1 MGRIT
6 VGYQDA
12 NLHPLWLTNAGLRI
26 ARLMGAESLWLPDHY
41 MGFIPS
47 LVWKPEITPA
57 AKVVHSPDGF
67 FDPMQILA
75 VAASRIRGVDLGTAV
90 TEAFRHHPME
100 LAQSFATLD
109 HISKGHA
116 ILGIGNGER
125 ENVEP
130 YGLPWGKQ
138 VSRLEEALTIIRMLW
153 SSRGRPVTFEG
164 KFWTLRD
171 AIFDLPLYDGK
182 PPRIWIASHAPRML
196 ELTGRFGDGWLP
208 TLRATPAEYSQRLQ
222 AILSAGRA
230 AGRSMDH
237 FVPCQMILVA
247 LGESRDQVIDIAM
260 KSRLGAALA
269 LLAPDAAWK
278 LQGKTHPLGDGFG
291 GFYDIVPPRVTEE
304 QIDAA
309 AREMTPELL
318 LASMYAGS
326 PGEIRDEVAPLAAA
340 GARHIIVS
348 NIGGSLTG
356 GGAGDLWRLGSLIRK
371 LRRLPNAP
379 LDHAR

>member
-12 NLHPLWLTNAGLRI
+12 CLHPLWLTNAGLRL

-47 LVWKPEITPA
+47 LVWKPEITAA
-57 AKVVHSPDGF
+57 AKVVHSPDGL

-90 TEAFRHHPME
+90 TEAYRHHPME
-100 LAQSFATLD
+100 LAQSFVTLD
-109 HISKGHA
+109 HISRGHA

-138 VSRLEEALTIIRMLW
+138 VARLEEALTIIRLLW
-153 SSRGRPVTFEG
+153 TSGGQPLTFDGR
-164 KFWTLRD
+164 FWSLRD
-171 AIFDLPLYDGK
+171 AVFNLPLYQGK

-196 ELTGRFGDGWLP
+196 GLTGRFGDGWLP
-208 TLRATPAEYSQRLQ
+208 TLRSTPEEYAARLRT
-222 AILSAGRA
+222 ILDAGKA

-247 LGESRDQVIDIAM
+247 LGESRDQVIDLAM
-260 KSRLGAALA
+260 KSRLGAAMA

-278 LQGKTHPLGDGFG
+278 AQGKTHPLGDGFG

-304 QIDAA
+304 QIDEA

-318 LASMYAGS
+318 LSSLYAGS
-326 PGEIRDEVAPLAAA
+326 PGEIRDEVAPIVAA
-340 GARHIIVS
+340 GARHVIIS
-348 NIGGSLTG
+348 NIGGSITG
-356 GGAGDLWRLGSLIRK
+356 GGLSDLWRLGSLIRK
-371 LRRLPNAP
+371 LRRL
-379 LDHAR
+379 

>member
-1 MGRIT
+1 
-6 VGYQDA
+6 
-12 NLHPLWLTNAGLRI
+12 
-26 ARLMGAESLWLPDHY
+26 
-41 MGFIPS
+41 
-47 LVWKPEITPA
+47 
-57 AKVVHSPDGF
+57 
-67 FDPMQILA
+67 
-75 VAASRIRGVDLGTAV
+75 
-90 TEAFRHHPME
+90 
-100 LAQSFATLD
+100 
-109 HISKGHA
+109 
-116 ILGIGNGER
+116 
-125 ENVEP
+125 
-130 YGLPWGKQ
+130 
-138 VSRLEEALTIIRMLW
+138 
-153 SSRGRPVTFEG
+153 
-164 KFWTLRD
+164 
-171 AIFDLPLYDGK
+171 
-182 PPRIWIASHAPRML
+182 
-196 ELTGRFGDGWLP
+196 
-208 TLRATPAEYSQRLQ
+208 
-222 AILSAGRA
+222 
-230 AGRSMDH
+230 
-237 FVPCQMILVA
+237 VA